1 MVTDL
6 AYYKSK
12 FEAGISFSNEKRFD
26 ESKEEFEKLLDTEQ
40 IPVGK
45 PLSNINRR
53 LGMVYLALGEKDEL
67 KSKNALYEKD
77 RACFHQKAS
86 ISYKNAKEQFIEAIR
101 KNNEAKKQNV
111 GNSFQE
117 LSDVE
122 KDTPE
127 NLLAWAY
134 HDLGYIFLKEKYFLE
149 AEENFKCAIKIA
161 ENISNDK
168 TRQIE
173 NGTKGPLSWFLNDLG
188 HLYYE
193 WGKYDEAVEQY
204 NKVIEDDQE
213 NGYAQVYTGLALYQ
227 KGDLERSENYFEMA
241 LRIFDERIKKEQEEA
256 SAWINLKESLKL
268 FDDMTNKKKERIKA
282 ISNFEEALRTLKD
295 RIVGEK
301 DKINELSKIEKHLEK
316 LKESIYKEI
325 GITEPLDNLKND
337 LNAFEKEF
345 PFTTENLKLEKASI
359 LTNIGRIET
368 DNENYINAEIKYD
381 ESNKIYTELMPYLE
395 KATKLSMGK
404 YKEKENISS
413 LHNNWGILY
422 YKQDRIDEAIKEF
435 NITKRYSE
443 SARAYN
449 NLGNSYFK
457 KGDKIK
463 ATENYLIALEINPAL
478 KETKENL
485 KLLKEEKDNPANWWD
500 WWFNSRSKGKFIAG
514 IILILMFFLTIA
526 AAFIPL
532 NSLINWDLNSS
543 EERTVVTTIP
553 LIAIN
558 PQIISGM
565 NESATIIATT
575 KTNTVTNNTEKT
587 TTEETTG
594 TYPTKTETTK
604 TTSNR
609 MDISAETKLL
619 FAALILFAL
628 IHPQIKGFSAGAVKF
643 DLEPIAVSKG
653 AATPQCAS

>member
-1 MVTDL
+1 
-6 AYYKSK
+6 
-12 FEAGISFSNEKRFD
+12 
-26 ESKEEFEKLLDTEQ
+26 
-40 IPVGK
+40 
-45 PLSNINRR
+45 
-53 LGMVYLALGEKDEL
+53 MVYLALGERDEL

-77 RACFHQKAS
+77 RACLHQKAS

-111 GNSFQE
+111 GNSFKE
-117 LSDVE
+117 LSDEE

-149 AEENFKCAIKIA
+149 AEENFKCAV
-161 ENISNDK
+161 
-168 TRQIE
+168 E

-204 NKVIEDDQE
+204 NKVLENDQE
-213 NGYAQVYTGLALYQ
+213 NGYAQVYMGLALYQ

-268 FDDMTNKKKERIKA
+268 FDCMTDKKKERIKA
-282 ISNFEEALRTLKD
+282 ISNFKEALRILKN
-295 RIVGEK
+295 RIVGGK
-301 DKINELSKIEKHLEK
+301 DKINELSKIEKDFEK
-316 LKESIYKEI
+316 LKENICKETG
-325 GITEPLDNLKND
+325 GIEEVLDSLKNE
-337 LNAFEKEF
+337 LNTFEKEF
-345 PFTTENLKLEKASI
+345 PSTMENLKLERASI

-368 DNENYINAEIKYD
+368 DNENYINAETKYD

-422 YKQDRIDEAIKEF
+422 YKQDRIDEAIREF
-435 NITKRYSE
+435 DITKRYSE

-463 ATENYLIALEINPAL
+463 AIENYLIALEINPAL

-485 KLLKEEKDNPANWWD
+485 KLLKEEKDEPTNWWD
-500 WWFNSRSKGKFIAG
+500 WWFNSRSKGKSIAG

-526 AAFIPL
+526 AAFMPL
-532 NSLINWDLNSS
+532 NSLINWGLNYS
-543 EERTVVTTIP
+543 EERTIVTTIP

-575 KTNTVTNNTEKT
+575 KTNTVTSNTEKT

-628 IHPQIKGFSAGAVKF
+628 IHPQIKGFSAGSVKF
-643 DLEPIAVSKG
+643 DLEPIAASKG
-653 AATPQCAS
+653 AASPQCAS